1 MAGVAESLASASLAS
16 LGMYDL
22 PELRS
27 ANDLLWATLAEHLAA
42 EGVEAPAALTRGRP
56 LAGVWRDPALLL
68 AQTCGYPLMAELRG
82 SVQLVATPRY
92 LAEGCQGPFY
102 RSAIVVAAGASA
114 QTLEDLRGSRC
125 AVNEL
130 NSNSGMNLLRAEI
143 SAIAGGREFFGH
155 IRLTGAH
162 AASLE
167 VVARGE
173 ADVAAIDC
181 VTLCPSAAAATPSRT
196 GGSRACLDAAQSRSA
211 FDHQHR
217 DLHRFARRVAS
228 SAGCGATGS
237 AAGGGSARPASR
249 RVRAGERSRVRL
261 GSGSAAAGR
270 RARLS

>member
-1 MAGVAESLASASLAS
+1 
-16 LGMYDL
+16 MYDL

-56 LAGVWRDPALLL
+56 LEGVWRDPALLL
-68 AQTCGYPLMAELRG
+68 AQTCGYPMMAELRG
-82 SVQLVATPRY
+82 SVQLVATPCY

-130 NSNSGMNLLRAEI
+130 SSNSGMNLLRAEI

-167 VVARGE
+167 VVACGE

-181 VTLCPSAAAATPSRT
+181 VTYAHLRRLRPHLAQEVRVLAWTQPSPGLPLITSIATSTGSLAALR
-196 GGSRACLDAAQSRSA
+196 RALDAAQQDRRLEA
-211 FDHQHR
+211 ARR
-217 DLHRFARRVAS
+217 DLLLDGFELVSEAQYGLVLDLRRLAV
-228 SAGCGATGS
+228 
-237 AAGGGSARPASR
+237 
-249 RVRAGERSRVRL
+249 ERGYPELR
-261 GSGSAAAGR
+261 
-270 RARLS
+270 